1 MLQVNIQTYKNLNYR
16 HFSKLHQMTAYLAM
30 FPPNLPNYFIDNF
43 TEKGDKVFDPFC
55 GRGTVVFEACR
66 MGRIGIG
73 NDLNPLAY
81 IISKAKSD
89 LPKKQNIL
97 RKIDKLEKEYKSADI
112 SNIPDE
118 IRMLF
123 DEKTTLPQLQF
134 LKKRLNKTNK
144 LDVFIL
150 SVLTGILHGKKKKD
164 GTSIY
169 CSIDMPN
176 TFSMSPNYIK
186 NFIKEHKLEKPSQN
200 VFKLLRD
207 RVNTLFE
214 EENLYDKKDLSNYVK
229 GFVYKKDAIKSSKII
244 ENRFGKH
251 SIKMIL
257 TSPPYLK
264 VINYG
269 KYNWI
274 RLWLLDEAKDTV
286 DKKVTLYHRIQ
297 NQKLT
302 DNLSLVSYANYMR
315 KLFDSW
321 SRILKTDGYAFVVI
335 GDVNNGNRTINLAQ
349 ETWNL
354 IQKNGGCKLELVDI
368 LADDIT
374 QNGDVKVTKIWGK
387 KRGNATKI
395 DRIMIFKQ
403 KNGAIYG

>member
-1 MLQVNIQTYKNLNYR
+1 
-16 HFSKLHQMTAYLAM
+16 MTAYLAM
-30 FPPNLPNYFIDNF
+30 FPPNLPNYFIENF
-43 TEKGDKVFDPFC
+43 TDEEDYVFDPFC

-66 MGRIGIG
+66 MGRVGIG

-81 IISKAKSD
+81 IITKAKAN
-89 LPKKQNIL
+89 LPKKENIF
-97 RKIDKLEKEYKSADI
+97 RKIDKLEQEYTPIDI
-112 SNIPDE
+112 RNVPEE
-118 IRMLF
+118 IKMLF
-123 DEKTTLPQLQF
+123 DTELTLPQLQF
-134 LKKRLNKTNK
+134 LKKNLKKTNK
-144 LDVFIL
+144 IDVFIL
-150 SVLTGILHGKKKKD
+150 SVLSGILHGKRKKD

-186 NFIKEHKLEKPSQN
+186 KFIIEHNLEKPKQN
-200 VFKLLRD
+200 VFNLLRQ

-214 EENLYDKKDLSNYVK
+214 ERNLYANKDLSMYVN

-244 ENRFGKH
+244 ENKFGKY

-274 RLWLLDEAKDTV
+274 RLWLLDEVEDNV
-286 DKKVTLYHRIQ
+286 DKKVTLYHRMQ

-302 DNLSLVSYANYMR
+302 DNMNLANYANYMQ
-315 KLFDSW
+315 KLFNSW
-321 SRILKTDGYAFVVI
+321 ATILQKDGYAFVVI
-335 GDVNNGNRTINLAQ
+335 GDVNDGNKTINLAQ

-354 IQKNGGCKLELVDI
+354 IQENGGCKLDLIDI

-395 DRIMIFKQ
+395 DRIMIFKH
-403 KNGAIYG
+403 KNGTIYGQS

>member
-30 FPPNLPNYFIDNF
+30 FPPNLPNYFIENF

-81 IISKAKSD
+81 IVSKAKSN
-89 LPKKQNIL
+89 LPQKQNIL
-97 RKIDKLEKEYKSADI
+97 RKIDKLEKEYEPTDI

-118 IRMLF
+118 IKMLF
-123 DEKTTLPQLQF
+123 DENTTLPQLQF
-134 LKKRLNKTNK
+134 LKQRLNKTNK
-144 LDVFIL
+144 LDIFIL
-150 SVLTGILHGKKKKD
+150 SVLSGILHGKRKKD

-186 NFIKEHKLEKPSQN
+186 KFIKEHKLEKPFQN

-214 EENLYDKKDLSNYVK
+214 EGNLYDKKDLSNYVK

-244 ENRFGKH
+244 KNKFGKH

-302 DNLSLVSYANYMR
+302 DNLNLISYANYMK

-321 SRILKTDGYAFVVI
+321 SSILTKDGYAFVVI
-335 GDVNNGNRTINLAQ
+335 GDVNNGNRVINLAE

-354 IQKNGGCKLELVDI
+354 IQLSGGCNLELVDI

-403 KNGAIYG
+403 KNI

>member
-30 FPPNLPNYFIDNF
+30 FPPNLPNYFIENF
-43 TEKGDKVFDPFC
+43 TEIGDKVFDPFC
-55 GRGTVVFEACR
+55 GRGTVVFESCR
-66 MGRIGIG
+66 MGRVGIG

-97 RKIDKLEKEYKSADI
+97 RKIDKLEEEYKPSDI
-112 SNIPDE
+112 SNIPEE
-118 IRMLF
+118 IKMLF
-123 DEKTTLPQLQF
+123 DENTTLPQLQF
-134 LKKRLNKTNK
+134 LKQRLNKKNK
-144 LDVFIL
+144 LDIFIL
-150 SVLTGILHGKKKKD
+150 SVLSGILHGKRKKD

-186 NFIKEHKLEKPSQN
+186 KFIKEHKLEKPSQN
-200 VFKLLRD
+200 VFKLLKD

-214 EENLYDKKDLSNYVK
+214 EGNLYDKKDLSNYVK

-244 ENRFGKH
+244 KNRFGKH

-286 DKKVTLYHRIQ
+286 DKKVTLYHRMQ

-302 DNLSLVSYANYMR
+302 DNLNLVNYANYMKR
-315 KLFDSW
+315 LFDSW
-321 SRILKTDGYAFVVI
+321 SEILKKDGYAFVVI
-335 GDVNNGNRTINLAQ
+335 GDVNDGNRTINLAQ

-354 IQKNGGCKLELVDI
+354 IQENGGCKLELVDI

-403 KNGAIYG
+403 KNRAIYG